1 MVEALAEED
10 AGEHA
15 EEFKDQEDVDGRNE
29 QQLALLLEQQFLR
42 LKVENRV
49 LKNNNEDLLIDE
61 VMKQLPLLAI
71 SEERFTSDALSN
83 MGAWEPTEDETLFS
97 VIGPSIPIE
106 TWSSLDP
113 ELVQDT
119 KPNKPIES
127 ARLIARKERS

>member
-1 MVEALAEED
+1 
-10 AGEHA
+10 
-15 EEFKDQEDVDGRNE
+15 
-29 QQLALLLEQQFLR
+29 
-42 LKVENRV
+42 
-49 LKNNNEDLLIDE
+49 
-61 VMKQLPLLAI
+61 MKQLPLLAI

-113 ELVQDT
+113 ELVYDT

-127 ARLIARKERS
+127 ARLIARKERI